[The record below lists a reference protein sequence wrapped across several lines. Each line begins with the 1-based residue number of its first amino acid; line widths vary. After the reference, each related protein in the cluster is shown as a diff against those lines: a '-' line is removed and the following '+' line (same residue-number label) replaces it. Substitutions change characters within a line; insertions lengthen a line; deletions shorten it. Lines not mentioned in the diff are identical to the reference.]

1 MSANAVR
8 DDAGR
13 PSSVEHVKT
22 WTAIAASV
30 AVTVVALGGG
40 IHWAVTSA
48 VIPLVERLDRVDV
61 RLDRVDM
68 RLDRMDTK
76 LDSLSSDMA
85 AMDNRLTRIET
96 LLDERLPAEG
106 K

>member
-48 VIPLVERLDRVDV
+48 VVPLVERLDRM
-61 RLDRVDM
+61 DM

>member
-1 MSANAVR
+1 MSAKAVR
-8 DDAGR
+8 EEAGR

-48 VIPLVERLDRVDV
+48 VEPLVERLGRVETQ
-61 RLDRVDM
+61 LEK
-68 RLDRMDTK
+68 MDTK
-76 LDSLSSDMA
+76 LDN
-85 AMDNRLTRIET
+85 MDTRLTRVET
-96 LLDERLPAEG
+96 LLDERLPAA